1 MEKVVKEFVSSV
13 KTISENGKTIERLL
27 RELRDSLGR
36 LLEGVVEE
44 IRPQLKTNVEYQTSR
59 EVKIEKEILPVV
71 ESCCDGWL
79 HDGKRLHLGLSI
91 HYHRICLWVKADQ
104 NRHVLLDISFNR
116 VGIAYAEELVVFLSK
131 NVCSAISEMIQEA
144 LKKCESAQNCAI
156 ERLEKMVKAV
166 KKMSVPARIAQASS
180 S

>member
-91 HYHRICLWVKADQ
+91 HYHRICLWVKAD
-104 NRHVLLDISFNR
+104 RRRSEPDTRYPWPRRTL
-116 VGIAYAEELVVFLSK
+116 AMAERPMPPIPTKCMRNFGS
-131 NVCSAISEMIQEA
+131 IQ
-144 LKKCESAQNCAI
+144 S
-156 ERLEKMVKAV
+156 
-166 KKMSVPARIAQASS
+166 
-180 S
+180 